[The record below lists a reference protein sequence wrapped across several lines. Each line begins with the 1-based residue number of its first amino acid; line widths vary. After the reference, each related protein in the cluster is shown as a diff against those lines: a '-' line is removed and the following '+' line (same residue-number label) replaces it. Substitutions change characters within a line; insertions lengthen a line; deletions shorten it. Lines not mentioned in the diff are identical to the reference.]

1 MRFTNSLRKLS
12 DTLIHKAILMETLKR
27 LFYFLLGNALTVT
40 CLYFGAYKGIPGFM
54 NVLSFIIWFMFV
66 IFILSFTNKDTQKTA
81 YLSSKKTI
89 LPTFLSSLIGVIYI
103 SVLVFY
109 GHILLGALYL
119 ISWILFEHMKDEG
132 KKLVTEEE

>member
-1 MRFTNSLRKLS
+1 
-12 DTLIHKAILMETLKR
+12 METLKR
-27 LFYFLLGNALTVT
+27 FFYFLLGNALTVT

-66 IFILSFTNKDTQKTA
+66 IFILTFLNKESQKTA

-89 LPTFLSSLIGVIYI
+89 LPKFLNGLIGFSYI

-109 GHILLGALYL
+109 GHILLGVLYL
-119 ISWILFEHMKDEG
+119 ISWVLFEHMKDEG
-132 KKLVTEEE
+132 KKLVEQNND

>member
-1 MRFTNSLRKLS
+1 
-12 DTLIHKAILMETLKR
+12 MEQLKR
-27 LFYFLLGNALTVT
+27 LFYFLLGNTLTVT

-66 IFILSFTNKDTQKTA
+66 IFILSFINKESQKTA
-81 YLSSKKTI
+81 YLSIKKTI
-89 LPTFLSSLIGVIYI
+89 LPNFLSSLIGVIYI

-119 ISWILFEHMKDEG
+119 VSWILFDYMKNEG

>member
-1 MRFTNSLRKLS
+1 
-12 DTLIHKAILMETLKR
+12 METLKR
-27 LFYFLLGNALTVT
+27 LFYFLFGNALTVT

-66 IFILSFTNKDTQKTA
+66 MFILAFLNKESQKTA

-89 LPTFLSSLIGVIYI
+89 LPKFLSGLIGFSYI

-119 ISWILFEHMKDEG
+119 ISWILFEHMK
-132 KKLVTEEE
+132 EEDKQWE

>member
-1 MRFTNSLRKLS
+1 
-12 DTLIHKAILMETLKR
+12 MEQLKR

-40 CLYFGAYKGIPGFM
+40 CLYFGAYKGIPGFI

-66 IFILSFTNKDTQKTA
+66 IFIFSFTNKDTQKTA

-89 LPTFLSSLIGVIYI
+89 LPTFLSNLIGVIYI

-109 GHILLGALYL
+109 GHILLGVLYL